1 MKKRNRRI
9 AFYICAVIFVVL
21 GYVTILY
28 AQGYKY
34 SFNDGKF
41 LRTGA
46 ISLKANTDA
55 KVFVQDVLEG
65 TTSFLTDSFSKGR
78 LLPGRYTVKLEKEDY
93 STWKKTV
100 VVEEGKVTDFPRV
113 LLLPQ
118 TEDKI
123 PDVIAQIEEAFLADG
138 IVLSSTPRPSPRTSV
153 VPSPTPQVL
162 PVTLVKGVLTLHHE
176 GSDQI
181 LATKVSGFAL
191 APSQRQLAWWN
202 NNELWV
208 MWLTDVDS
216 HQPYHKAGDKDLIT
230 RFTAPIKRAAWFGGE
245 DHIVVESNSSTL
257 LTTGGYKIVEI
268 DKRGGINIIKI

>member
-93 STWKKTV
+93 SSWKKTV

-118 TEDKI
+118 SEDKI

-138 IVLSSTPRPSPRTSV
+138 IVFNPTPTPRPSPRASIS
-153 VPSPTPQVL
+153 PSPTPALL
-162 PVTLVKGVLTLHHE
+162 PVTLLKGVLTLHGE
-176 GSDQI
+176 GPDLI
-181 LATKVSGFAL
+181 LTTKVSGFAL
-191 APSQRQLAWWN
+191 APSRRQLAWWN
-202 NNELWV
+202 NNELWM

-245 DHIVVESNSSTL
+245 DHIVVDSN
-257 LTTGGYKIVEI
+257 GYKVVEI